1 MTETAK
7 DPFPTTGDLVAKP
20 DLRFRAKWLVM
31 GFALLGWGW
40 WSLYDGYVRYPRLN
54 AEAIAEADRQGKPRP
69 EKLPHPG
76 YDIPLNKL
84 IGWGLQPLGLAVV
97 VWTFY
102 RTRGEHRLSDG
113 GGTGMTL
120 HAPGHPPVTLDSIR
134 KIDKSKWERK
144 GVAYLEYE
152 RPGSLGGTGRVVLD
166 DYIYERD
173 ATDEILNRIEAAL
186 APAATTHPG

>member
-1 MTETAK
+1 MTQAAK

-20 DLRFRAKWLVM
+20 DLRFRAKWLLM
-31 GFALLGWGW
+31 GFVLLGWGG

-84 IGWGLQPLGLAVV
+84 IGWSLQPLGLAVV
-97 VWTFY
+97 AWTFY
-102 RTRGEHRLSDG
+102 RTRGEYRLSDDG
-113 GGTGMTL
+113 GGAGTTL
-120 HAPGHPPVTLDSIR
+120 HAPGHPPVPLDSIR

-152 RPGSLGGTGRVVLD
+152 RPDSPGVTSRLALD
-166 DYIYERD
+166 NFIYEREP
-173 ATDEILNRIEAAL
+173 TDEIFRRIRAAL
-186 APAATTHPG
+186 TPAS